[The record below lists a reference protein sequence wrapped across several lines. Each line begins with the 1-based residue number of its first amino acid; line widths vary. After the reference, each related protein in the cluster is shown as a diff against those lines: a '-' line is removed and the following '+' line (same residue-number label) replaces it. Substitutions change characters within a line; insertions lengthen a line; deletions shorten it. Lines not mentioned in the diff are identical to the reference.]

1 MDKIINILK
10 ESKDLLSTKELEDL
24 KDKLIDT
31 YWKKQY
37 TKLEQ
42 EFIFTKNSINE
53 EYEQIVKGK

>member
-10 ESKDLLSTKELEDL
+10 ESKDLLSTKDLEDL

-31 YWKKQY
+31 YWKNQY

-53 EYEQIVKGK
+53 EYEQIVKGE

>member
-24 KDKLIDT
+24 KDKLLDSH
-31 YWKKQY
+31 WKKQY

-42 EFIFTKNSINE
+42 EFIFVKNSVNE